1 MAKVSEMRAK
11 IEEIKKNAKLLELMI
26 LKDDISIKMT
36 ECASQAEYCAYESV
50 KIMIE
55 KRMEDIN
62 KHED

>member
-1 MAKVSEMRAK
+1 MANISEMRAK

-36 ECASQAEYCAYESV
+36 ECASLAEYYAYENV
-50 KIMIE
+50 KTMIE